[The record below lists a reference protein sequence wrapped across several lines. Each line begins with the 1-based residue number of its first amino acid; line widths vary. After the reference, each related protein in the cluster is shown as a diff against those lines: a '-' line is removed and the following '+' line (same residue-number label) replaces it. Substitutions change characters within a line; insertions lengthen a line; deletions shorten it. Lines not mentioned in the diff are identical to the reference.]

1 MSSPPAAGIFGSLR
15 RLVADLRDLAIVR
28 LELLGTELEL
38 EKRRWLVTLCLA
50 ALALVCLALG
60 LVMASVA
67 VLLVFWDSY
76 RITAATGL
84 ALFFGLASAGL
95 LRTAVGKMYN
105 PQGAFH
111 ASITEL
117 RRDMGVSA
125 PDKAP

>member
-1 MSSPPAAGIFGSLR
+1 MSSPPSAGIFGSLR

-95 LRTAVGKMYN
+95 LWTAVGKMYN

>member
-1 MSSPPAAGIFGSLR
+1 MSSPPATGIFSSLR
-15 RLVADLRDLAIVR
+15 RLVADLRDIAIVR

-38 EKRRWLVTLCLA
+38 EKRRWLFTLCLA
-50 ALALVCLALG
+50 ALALVCIALG

-76 RITAATGL
+76 RIAAAVGL
-84 ALFFGLASAGL
+84 ALIFALAAASL
-95 LRTAVGKMYN
+95 LWAATRKMHS

-117 RRDMGVSA
+117 RRDLGASA
-125 PDKAP
+125 PDQTP

>member
-50 ALALVCLALG
+50 AFALVCLALG

-76 RITAATGL
+76 RIAAAVGL
-84 ALFFGLASAGL
+84 ALCFGLAGAVL
-95 LRTAVGKMYN
+95 LWTAIRKMHS
-105 PQGAFH
+105 PHGAFH

-117 RRDMGVSA
+117 RRDVGVSA
-125 PDKAP
+125 PNRTP

>member
-38 EKRRWLVTLCLA
+38 EKRRWLSTLCLA

-95 LRTAVGKMYN
+95 LWTAVGKMYN

>member
-50 ALALVCLALG
+50 AFALVCLALG

-76 RITAATGL
+76 RIAAAVGL
-84 ALFFGLASAGL
+84 ALCFGLAGAVL
-95 LRTAVGKMYN
+95 LWTAMRKMHS

-117 RRDMGVSA
+117 RRDVGVSA
-125 PDKAP
+125 PNRTP

>member
-38 EKRRWLVTLCLA
+38 EKRRWLSTLCLA

-95 LRTAVGKMYN
+95 LWTAVRKMHN

-117 RRDMGVSA
+117 QRDVCVSA
-125 PDKAP
+125 PDQAP

>member
-50 ALALVCLALG
+50 AFALVCLALG

-76 RITAATGL
+76 RIAAAVGL
-84 ALFFGLASAGL
+84 ALCFGLAGAVL
-95 LRTAVGKMYN
+95 LLTAMRKMHS
-105 PQGAFH
+105 PRGAFH

-117 RRDMGVSA
+117 RRDVGVSA
-125 PDKAP
+125 PNRTP

>member
-50 ALALVCLALG
+50 AFALVCLALG

-76 RITAATGL
+76 RIAAAVGL
-84 ALFFGLASAGL
+84 ALCFGLAGAVL
-95 LRTAVGKMYN
+95 LWTAMRKMHS
-105 PQGAFH
+105 PRGAFH

-117 RRDMGVSA
+117 RRDVGVSA
-125 PDKAP
+125 PNRTP

>member
-38 EKRRWLVTLCLA
+38 EKRRWLLTFCLA

-67 VLLVFWDSY
+67 VLLFFWDSY
-76 RITAATGL
+76 RIAAAVGL
-84 ALFFGLASAGL
+84 ALCFGLAGAVL
-95 LRTAVGKMYN
+95 LWTAMRKVHS
-105 PQGAFH
+105 PRGAFH

-117 RRDMGVSA
+117 RRDVGVSA
-125 PDKAP
+125 PNRTP